1 MSGDLTGVPEHV
13 RALLASADALP
24 LRHRMG
30 DATDTARRSAVLVLF
45 GETARGH
52 DVLLIEKSA
61 RLRTH
66 AGQPAFPGGG
76 AEPGEDYPVATALR
90 EAEEEAGVEPASVRV
105 LGTLPEL
112 FLGPSDNLVVPVVGW
127 WDDPR
132 ETVTGD
138 PFEVAQ
144 VVRVPLADLVDPARR
159 FRVRHPSGYTG
170 PAFEVAGLVVW
181 GFTAGVLDAVL
192 TAAGLARPWDTRDVR
207 DLARRA
213 GAGAGHRRRRR
224 DRGRPRRADR
234 SGGAVV
240 LRSAAYGPW
249 AMTSNRA
256 RVLLAVLLLAAG
268 LAGCSNRTPAT
279 PEATRTAEAGV
290 GEVTTGADGVQEIT
304 LETGDDYVFTPDA
317 FTVAP
322 GPVRLTVTNVAAQ
335 LTHNFTFTTGAGPAE
350 ITEEI
355 PLLAPGQSET
365 IEFTVADP
373 GDYPFECSFHVAL
386 GQVGTMTV
394 TGPPASAT
402 ATG

>member
-1 MSGDLTGVPEHV
+1 MTVDLTGVPEHV

-45 GETARGH
+45 GETERGH

-90 EAEEEAGVEPASVRV
+90 EAWEEAGVEPASVRV

-132 ETVTGD
+132 QTVTGD

-144 VVRVPLADLVDPARR
+144 VVRVPLAELVDPARR

-192 TAAGLARPWDTRDVR
+192 AAAGVARPWDTRDVR
-207 DLARRA
+207 DLAAEQERV
-213 GAGAGHRRRRR
+213 
-224 DRGRPRRADR
+224 RGTAEVAEDPADR
-234 SGGAVV
+234 
-240 LRSAAYGPW
+240 AAP
-249 AMTSNRA
+249 
-256 RVLLAVLLLAAG
+256 
-268 LAGCSNRTPAT
+268 
-279 PEATRTAEAGV
+279 
-290 GEVTTGADGVQEIT
+290 
-304 LETGDDYVFTPDA
+304 
-317 FTVAP
+317 TVAEEPSSP
-322 GPVRLTVTNVAAQ
+322 GLPRTV
-335 LTHNFTFTTGAGPAE
+335 
-350 ITEEI
+350 
-355 PLLAPGQSET
+355 PGR
-365 IEFTVADP
+365 
-373 GDYPFECSFHVAL
+373 
-386 GQVGTMTV
+386 
-394 TGPPASAT
+394 
-402 ATG
+402 